1 MDQELTQDAQVLLD
15 RYRELYNEWQNGIK
29 EGLDKEPITLS
40 DECLLTIA
48 LDEAIAYMHLKL
60 KRISK

>member
-1 MDQELTQDAQVLLD
+1 MSEDVQKLLN

-29 EGLDKEPITLS
+29 EEFNKEPINLS
-40 DECLLTIA
+40 DDCLLTIA

-60 KRISK
+60 ADNRKGVK